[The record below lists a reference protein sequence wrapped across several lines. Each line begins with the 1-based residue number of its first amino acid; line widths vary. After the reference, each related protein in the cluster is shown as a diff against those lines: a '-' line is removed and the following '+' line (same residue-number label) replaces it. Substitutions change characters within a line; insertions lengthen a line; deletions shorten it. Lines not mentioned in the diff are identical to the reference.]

1 MRANKISHRALV
13 GFSCFAPLVFHFFVF
28 VLGAVAGVFAGLA
41 VTGKNEGGERSF
53 FLSEQLTAELTWLT
67 IES

>member
-1 MRANKISHRALV
+1 MLRAFSLP
-13 GFSCFAPLVFHFFVF
+13 FSCICLWEQWQ
-28 VLGAVAGVFAGLA
+28 VLFAGLA